1 MEKDFEVLWK
11 ENRKHILESDP
22 EYKKIVESY
31 KMKSGADWLLFG
43 IPVVSG
49 ILSVQCLPISH
60 EILRWLVSIAI
71 TLVVF
76 VICVYVKSLSNPHR
90 AISDIEAD
98 VKRRCLEDYMKTG
111 ELRKKKTE

>member
-43 IPVVSG
+43 IPVMAAIV
-49 ILSVQCLPISH
+49 ILETSPFGRELFN
-60 EILRWLVSIAI
+60 WLAGVAVA
-71 TLVVF
+71 VVTF
-76 VICVYVKSLSNPHR
+76 AICVAVKSMITGNRSVSELEE
-90 AISDIEAD
+90 DLK
-98 VKRRCLEDYMKTG
+98 KRCHEHYMKTG
-111 ELRKKKTE
+111 KLTD

>member
-43 IPVVSG
+43 IPVMAAIVILETSPFGREFLTGWQEWQQQSSRLRFVS
-49 ILSVQCLPISH
+49 Q
-60 EILRWLVSIAI
+60 
-71 TLVVF
+71 
-76 VICVYVKSLSNPHR
+76 
-90 AISDIEAD
+90 
-98 VKRRCLEDYMKTG
+98 
-111 ELRKKKTE
+111 

>member
-43 IPVVSG
+43 IPVMAAIG
-49 ILSVQCLPISH
+49 ILETSPFGRELFN
-60 EILRWLVSIAI
+60 WLAGVAAA
-71 TLVVF
+71 VVTF
-76 VICVYVKSLSNPHR
+76 AICVAVKSMITGNRSV
-90 AISDIEAD
+90 SE
-98 VKRRCLEDYMKTG
+98 LEEDLKKHCHEHYMKTG
-111 ELRKKKTE
+111 KLTD